1 VEPEPAA
8 AADTGGP
15 PAAAARE
22 PEAAADTGG
31 PPAAAE
37 QEPEAAAVAV
47 APPIEAL
54 RDAETEIKARI
65 CRYGQEH
72 DRMGG
77 IVFGDPEA
85 AGPAKLGEQI
95 SLMASPFALTIG
107 LPSGRCLTL
116 FPPSMDGG
124 LVAHRI
130 SRSLNT
136 EALCVFEAQDPEG
149 VYQALKPYM

>member
-1 VEPEPAA
+1 VRKPEP
-8 AADTGGP
+8 
-15 PAAAARE
+15 
-22 PEAAADTGG
+22 
-31 PPAAAE
+31 
-37 QEPEAAAVAV
+37 VAV
-47 APPIEAL
+47 AGVPPVEPVVVAAAPPVEPVREA
-54 RDAETEIKARI
+54 EIKARI

-72 DRMGG
+72 DRIGG

-85 AGPAKLGEQI
+85 AGPAGLGEQI

-107 LPSGRCLTL
+107 LPLGRCLTL

-136 EALCVFEAQDPEG
+136 EALCVFDAKDPEG
-149 VYQALKPYM
+149 VFQALKPYM